1 LLSVAGVLVYW
12 YSTGYSRPGTLLL
25 VALVGVGLVAVAVDL
40 LAGAL
45 SAKAGGASTRTAV
58 VAGVVG
64 LALTFVAGP
73 IGLLVG
79 IAATVFLIEYRRTGD
94 PAASLRTVGYTTVG
108 VLGSALVQVL
118 ITGLMLAA
126 MLAVAFL

>member
-1 LLSVAGVLVYW
+1 
-12 YSTGYSRPGTLLL
+12 
-25 VALVGVGLVAVAVDL
+25 VGVGVVAVAVDL

-64 LALTFVAGP
+64 LALTFIAGP